1 MRDFGVPVENLM
13 SVNGVLLVAVSWEA
27 VEGLAIS
34 NELCKPSQDFPDAF
48 RGLDVLFEGLTL
60 HLLHGLGGVA
70 EAATTCSFC
79 PQLLVSLCSCTAA
92 NGQVSKMSR
101 LV

>member
-1 MRDFGVPVENLM
+1 M

-48 RGLDVLFEGLTL
+48 RGLDVLLGGLTL
-60 HLLHGLGGVA
+60 HYCMGWEEWLKLLPRALSVLSYLCHSVRALQPMVR
-70 EAATTCSFC
+70 C
-79 PQLLVSLCSCTAA
+79 P
-92 NGQVSKMSR
+92 K
-101 LV
+101 